1 MGKRKAEKGQR
12 KKSRPGREAA
22 VVEIEL
28 RNAGSDGGGQNHQVR
43 LDDLPASRSPWNVTV
58 SIEDLEKLGE
68 ELGGKLGEGLDSKG
82 LLKTSENGSIVGSG
96 NLGKVF
102 GKDDG
107 VDDVMMRRGAKRMDK
122 ARVKR
127 VRIDQEGD
135 ERGSV
140 KKDEG

>member
-1 MGKRKAEKGQR
+1 M
-12 KKSRPGREAA
+12 
-22 VVEIEL
+22 
-28 RNAGSDGGGQNHQVR
+28 
-43 LDDLPASRSPWNVTV
+43 TV